1 MRRIQ
6 PSPPS
11 ALTLELLNWIAERP
25 RTYDETMAAW
35 RTSCPRMPI
44 WEDASSDGLVILLTG
59 DGDSNAARVCLTPL
73 GRAVRD
79 RRPITVSILDDYFD
93 TLHTLPCFAKL
104 APFDVTIWNDHVED
118 VDTLADRLKDSEVLV
133 LIRERTKIQAP
144 LLSRLPK
151 LRLISQR
158 SVYPHIDIDACTHQ
172 GVIVSSDQ
180 HADTPSYATAELTWA
195 LVLAAM
201 RQIPAQVAALERGAW
216 QIGVGATLRGKT
228 LGIYGY
234 GRIGGVV
241 AGYGKAFGMKV
252 CVWAREAARARAR
265 EDGYAV
271 AWSKEE
277 FFGECDVISL
287 HMRLV
292 EATRGIVTAADL
304 GRMKPTAL
312 LVNTSRAGLIAPGAL
327 VDALRAGRPG
337 MAAVDVYEEEP
348 LTDPSHALLGMPNVV
363 CTPHIGY
370 VTREEYDVQF
380 SDIFNQILAYAAG
393 SPIHVVNPESL
404 ASRAPRG

>member
-11 ALTLELLNWIAERP
+11 GLTLELLNWVAERP
-25 RTYDETMAAW
+25 RTYGETMAAW

-44 WEDASSDGLVILLTG
+44 WEDARDEGLVTLVG
-59 DGDSNAARVCLTPL
+59 GEVEYDAAQVGLTPL
-73 GRAVRD
+73 GRAARD

-93 TLHTLPCFAKL
+93 TLHTLPCFARL

-118 VDTLADRLKDSEVLV
+118 EDVLAGRLKDSEVLV
-133 LIRERTKIQAP
+133 LIRERTKIRAP
-144 LLSRLPK
+144 LLARLPK

-158 SVYPHIDIDACTHQ
+158 SVYPHIDIDACTEN
-172 GVIVSSDQ
+172 GVIVSSNQ
-180 HADTPSYATAELTWA
+180 HADTPSYAAAELTWA
-195 LVLAAM
+195 LVLAAV
-201 RQIPAQVAALERGAW
+201 RQIPAQVAALERGTW

-234 GRIGGVV
+234 GRIGRVV
-241 AGYGKAFGMKV
+241 AGYGKAFGMNV
-252 CVWAREAARARAR
+252 SVWAREGARAQAR
-265 EDGYAV
+265 EDGYDV
-271 AWSKEE
+271 AQSKDA

-287 HMRLV
+287 HLRLV

-327 VDALRAGRPG
+327 VEALRTGRPG

-348 LTDPSHALLGMPNVV
+348 LTDSSHPLLGMPNVV

-370 VTREEYDVQF
+370 VTHEEYDLQF
-380 SDIFNQILAYAAG
+380 SDIFDQILAYAAG
-393 SPIHVVNPESL
+393 TPIHVVNPQSL
-404 ASRAPRG
+404 TAANKA

>member
-1 MRRIQ
+1 MRRMQ
-6 PSPPS
+6 PSPPG
-11 ALTLELLNWIAERP
+11 ALTIELLNWIAERP
-25 RTYDETMAAW
+25 RTYAETMAAW

-44 WEDASSDGLVILLTG
+44 WEDASGNGLVTLVAA
-59 DGDSNAARVCLTPL
+59 DDEANAAQVCLTPL

-79 RRPITVSILDDYFD
+79 RRPMTVSILDDYFD
-93 TLHTLPCFAKL
+93 TLHTLPCFARL

-118 VDTLADRLKDSEVLV
+118 VDVLARRLEDSEVLV

-144 LLSRLPK
+144 LLARLPK

-158 SVYPHIDIDACTHQ
+158 SVYPHIDIDACTRQ
-172 GVIVSSDQ
+172 GVIVSSNQ
-180 HADTPSYATAELTWA
+180 HADTPSYAAAELTWA

-201 RQIPAQVAALERGAW
+201 RQIPEQVAALARGAW
-216 QIGVGATLRGKT
+216 QIGVGTTVRGKT
-228 LGIYGY
+228 LGVYGY
-234 GRIGGVV
+234 GRIGTVV
-241 AGYGKAFGMKV
+241 AGYGKAFGMHV

-265 EDGYAV
+265 EDGYEV
-271 AWSKEE
+271 APSKDA
-277 FFGECDVISL
+277 FFAECDVISL

-304 GRMKPTAL
+304 ARMKTDAL

-327 VDALRAGRPG
+327 VEALRAGRPG

-348 LTDPSHALLGMPNVV
+348 LTDPSYPLLGMPNVV

-370 VTREEYDVQF
+370 VTRDEYDLQF
-380 SDIFNQILAYAAG
+380 SDIFDQVLAYAAG
-393 SPIHVVNPESL
+393 TPIHVVNP
-404 ASRAPRG
+404 ASVAHAYSV